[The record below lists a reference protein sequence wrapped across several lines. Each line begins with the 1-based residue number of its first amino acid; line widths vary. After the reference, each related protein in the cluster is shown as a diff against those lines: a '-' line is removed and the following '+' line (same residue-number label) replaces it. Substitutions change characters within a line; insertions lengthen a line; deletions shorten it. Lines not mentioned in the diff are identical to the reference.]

1 MRKDVLNFKVMK
13 DNYVCG
19 SKYGNGRGND
29 IRLNYQKQTEMI
41 TKINFNFHVHYY
53 LPQGI

>member
-19 SKYGNGRGND
+19 SKYRNGRGND